1 MTDGRPLGKR
11 LAVAAIVAAVIVLVG
26 GIAPTLSPAGG
37 GIQAGPDHPEYDAE
51 RIAPERLESQGEP
64 SPDGSVGTVLF
75 DRSHGNRFDQED
87 ITSLIRAIDD
97 AGGEVR
103 YTGITTGFQAQL
115 AEADVLV
122 VIDPGQSYDD
132 DDIEAIESFVDDG
145 GRLLVLGEPN
155 RKEVE
160 QSGLFV
166 QLVTVRSELKT
177 LGSSFGI
184 TFGNEYLYDMENNDG
199 NFKNPVAAPPS
210 GTDADAVADVDEV
223 AMYTAASVH
232 VNRGT
237 VLLRTAGTA
246 ERGSDTTTR
255 GFPVAVQTRNG
266 DVMAVGDTT
275 FMETQYD
282 SVADNDVFIER
293 IVEFM
298 TGADHQGSPGPQ
310 DETEEPTAP
319 SVARPVG

>member
-1 MTDGRPLGKR
+1 MTDGHPLAKR
-11 LAVAAIVAAVIVLVG
+11 VAVAAIIAAVVVLIG
-26 GIAPTLSPAGG
+26 GIAPTLSPASG

-51 RIAPERLESQGEP
+51 RLAPDRVESQGEP
-64 SPDGSVGTVLF
+64 SPDGDVGTVLF

-87 ITSLIRAIDD
+87 VTSLTRAIND

-122 VIDPGQSYDD
+122 IIDPARSYDQ
-132 DDIEAIESFVDDG
+132 DDIDAIESFVDDG

-155 RKEVE
+155 RKEIQ

-166 QLVTVRSELKT
+166 QLVTVRSDLGT
-177 LGSSFGI
+177 LGSRFGISFG
-184 TFGNEYLYDMENNDG
+184 TEYLYDMENNDA
-199 NFKNPVAAPPS
+199 NFKNPITGPPG
-210 GTDADAVADVDEV
+210 GTDADVVDDVEAVT
-223 AMYTAASVH
+223 MYTAASVH

-237 VLLRTAGTA
+237 VVLRTAGTA
-246 ERGSDTTTR
+246 ERGSDATDR
-255 GFPVAVQTRNG
+255 GFPVAVQTRDG

-275 FMETQYD
+275 FLETQYD

-298 TGADHQGSPGPQ
+298 AGADHQESSDPVEG
-310 DETEEPTAP
+310 TEEPTSP
-319 SVARPVG
+319 SVARAVG